1 MLGRERLEI
10 SANATTIRRAMSP
23 PVDPRDFVES
33 MTLAVRQAAAAVR
46 WLEGRVRNR
55 PKAGEITPEKKA
67 LTDGDCVSQEV
78 LLVALLDR
86 YPEVALNV
94 EEDTP
99 TVARFP
105 GQADD
110 LVVIDPI
117 DGTLRYLRGDG
128 RYAILVG
135 LERQGRVEAML
146 AAIPQLDVVIR
157 SARGGGTEIS
167 RGDAPFEAV
176 RAADRGSE
184 VYVSY
189 GLDPDVGRRLDAGG
203 AKRVTA
209 AGAAIACAP
218 LLDDACGGLRVMAT
232 PEGLSRRAWVAA
244 LATLE
249 AGGAVEG
256 LEGEFP
262 EVYRP
267 GVPVLIAAPSS
278 GAAAEL
284 RSSLA
289 PAG

>member
-1 MLGRERLEI
+1 MS
-10 SANATTIRRAMSP
+10 SA
-23 PVDPRDFVES
+23 VDPRDFVLA
-33 MTLAVRQAAAAVR
+33 MTIPVRQAVAAVR

-55 PKAGEITPEKKA
+55 PKASEIGPEKAA
-67 LTDGDCVSQEV
+67 LTDGDCVSQEI
-78 LLVALLDR
+78 LLVALQDR

-99 TVARFP
+99 TATRFP
-105 GQADD
+105 GAADD

-135 LERQGRVEAML
+135 LEREGRVEAAL
-146 AAIPQLDVVIR
+146 VAVPQLDVLIR
-157 SARGGGTEIS
+157 SVRGGGTEIS
-167 RGDAPFEAV
+167 RGTAPFELVA
-176 RAADRGSE
+176 AADRGSE
-184 VYVSY
+184 VYVSH
-189 GLDPDVGRRLDAGG
+189 GLDPGIERRLDASG

-218 LLDDACGGLRVMAT
+218 LLDDACAGLRVMAT

-256 LEGEFP
+256 LAGAFP
-262 EVYRP
+262 ERYRR
-267 GVPVLIAAPSS
+267 GVPGLIAARRA
-278 GAAAEL
+278 GAVAEL
-284 RSSLA
+284 RGALA
-289 PAG
+289 P